1 MFGWIVRIVMALA
14 GIITGWFVAREAA
27 NFGLFQMVVAI
38 LLVVFF
44 VAAAAFWPSLAGL
57 FRNRRKPE
65 DRANP

>member
-14 GIITGWFVAREAA
+14 GVVTGWFVAREAA

-38 LLVVFF
+38 LLLVFF
-44 VAAAAFWPSLAGL
+44 VAVAAFWPSLAGL
-57 FRNRRKPE
+57 LRNRREPE